1 MVKSTRAL
9 RPALTGAGR
18 RPRKFLERQEE
29 ADGLSHRG
37 ANGRAI
43 ATLADLKSEELRLG
57 QRCVDVRGG
66 GVSTLEGARVGRK
79 GEVLCARAVE

>member
-18 RPRKFLERQEE
+18 RPRKLERQEE

-37 ANGRAI
+37 ANGRAMT
-43 ATLADLKSEELRLG
+43 TLADLKSEELRLG

-79 GEVLCARAVE
+79 VEVLCARAVE